1 MVNRLCMAG
10 LALLVSWLLVGAHV
24 HAADGATQTLAE
36 YEQTLRA
43 ALIALDANSDPQV
56 ALAEAKAM
64 IDAVTVVRLP
74 SGGEVMVQP
83 LLANVEDLLTARARL
98 SVVQEQIA
106 LSVGDNSVARL
117 AVLEAVLARA
127 EFNQPEPLWERI
139 VRWLR
144 DLLARWFPD
153 QQSDALTEPISDR
166 LITLMGWVVI
176 GMACLVLVVVLS
188 YWLQAL
194 ISGMVRDVTLH
205 RRRQNGEEE
214 PLSAAEARQRA
225 TTLAQLGNYRQAVRQ
240 LYLSALLTLEEQRLL
255 VVNRSLT
262 NREVLASVAGATHL
276 STHLEPVVRVFDDV
290 WYGVHEPDA
299 ATFTAYA
306 AEIDQLNN
314 LAGQSKKESA

>member
-1 MVNRLCMAG
+1 MAG
-10 LALLVSWLLVGAHV
+10 LALLMSWLLVGAHV

-43 ALIALDANSDPQV
+43 ALTALDANSDPQV
-56 ALAEAKAM
+56 ALAEAKAL

-83 LLANVEDLLTARARL
+83 LLANVEDLPTARARL

-106 LSVGDNSVARL
+106 LSAGDNSVARL
-117 AVLEAVLARA
+117 AVLNAVLARA

-139 VRWLR
+139 MRWLR

-153 QQSDALTEPISDR
+153 QQSDAFTQPISER
-166 LITLMGWVVI
+166 LLTLVGWVVI
-176 GMACLVLVVVLS
+176 GTICLVLVVVLS

-194 ISGMVRDVTLH
+194 LAGMVRDVTLR

-225 TTLAQLGNYRQAVRQ
+225 TTLAHSGDYRQAVRH

-262 NREVLASVAGATHL
+262 NREMLASVAGPTHL
-276 STHLEPVVRVFDDV
+276 SAHLEPVVRVFDDV

-306 AEIDQLNN
+306 AEIDQLNSI
-314 LAGQSKKESA
+314 AGQSKKESA